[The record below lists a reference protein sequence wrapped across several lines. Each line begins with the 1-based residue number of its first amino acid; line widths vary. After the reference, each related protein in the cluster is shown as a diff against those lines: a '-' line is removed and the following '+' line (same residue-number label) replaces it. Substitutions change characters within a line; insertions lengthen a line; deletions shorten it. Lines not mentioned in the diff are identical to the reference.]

1 MQNYGKVR
9 WLSVVLLLFTITYIT
24 YLFEKDSI
32 ARITA
37 EILVGKKYTNE
48 MLQKVVF
55 DATSNNDSII
65 KPIKTDIENLQST
78 LRSELYRAKI
88 TRDSLFC
95 ILEDQNNQL
104 SELRKD
110 LDSVQSARNSFTSNQ
125 DSLYVLYN
133 RLSSSVVKMKLTNIF
148 QREQPKTLLDSMRVV
163 FIPGENKKTPLN
175 SMKAFYVPGENT
187 PKFIFTENQT
197 TPEKTNKH

>member
-55 DATSNNDSII
+55 DATSNNDSIV
-65 KPIKTDIENLQST
+65 KPIKTDIENLQRI
-78 LRSELYRAKI
+78 LQSELDRAKM

-104 SELRKD
+104 SELGKD
-110 LDSVQSARNSFTSNQ
+110 LDNVQDIRKSLTSNQ
-125 DSLYVLYN
+125 DSLYTLYSK
-133 RLSSSVVKMKLTNIF
+133 LSGSVVKMKLTNIF
-148 QREQPKTLLDSMRVV
+148 QREQPKTLLDSMRAA
-163 FIPGENKKTPLN
+163 FIPGENKKTLLSN
-175 SMKAFYVPGENT
+175 MKILYLPGENT
-187 PKFIFTENQT
+187 PRVISTEN
-197 TPEKTNKH
+197 